1 MVIGKTFVKY
11 KIMDESITGFSQE
24 EIREDFRKLMVA
36 SSSQTV
42 LYALFFA
49 EVRKDRRLLDKLF
62 EQVRYVTEKYQMTPQ
77 SIIKDFEHGIENNY
91 SVDPS
96 LMDAVYE
103 EALDELQKELG
114 ERNA

>member
-1 MVIGKTFVKY
+1 MVVGKTLDKFN
-11 KIMDESITGFSQE
+11 IMDEKYIGFSQD

-62 EQVRYVTEKYQMTPQ
+62 EQVRYVTEKYQMTPY
-77 SIIKDFEHGIENNY
+77 SVIKDFDNGLENNY
-91 SVDPS
+91 TVDPQLVS
-96 LMDAVYE
+96 DIYE
-103 EALDELQKELG
+103 EALAELEAEMG
-114 ERNA
+114 ENNA